1 MDNQNETKISVRVT
15 PCARH
20 NAVTAFRDGVWH
32 IKIAAPPVEGKANER
47 LIEFLSR
54 TLDVRKS
61 NLSVIK
67 GQTGRSKLICISGLA
82 QGEITLR
89 LSAAIGA

>member
-1 MDNQNETKISVRVT
+1 MDTQNETKISVRVT
-15 PCARH
+15 PGASR

-32 IKIAAPPVEGKANER
+32 VKVAAPPVEGKANER

-54 TLDVRKS
+54 TLGIRKS

-67 GQTGRSKLICISGLA
+67 GQTSRSKLICVSGLA
-82 QGEITLR
+82 QKEITLR
-89 LSAAIGA
+89 LSAVIDV